1 MRLEI
6 RECAQH
12 VVELDILNMFIGGI
26 LGIYRERDCVH
37 EDCLFFSDWG
47 VICKFSLH
55 IKDLLWVELGPS
67 KRYVKGLTTT
77 TKCDLIGK

>member
-6 RECAQH
+6 REYAQR

-37 EDCLFFSDWG
+37 VGMKITCSSPIGVLFVNFPYILKACYGLNW
-47 VICKFSLH
+47 VLQ
-55 IKDLLWVELGPS
+55 KDMS
-67 KRYVKGLTTT
+67 KA
-77 TKCDLIGK
+77 